1 LTAIDEVLALAE
13 LPDIMTAADQ
23 VDLRKLQLAA
33 ARERF
38 AQHRQQID
46 ILRRRAED
54 SGISEIKDESDLVP
68 LLFPHS
74 TYKSYPA
81 RWLTDGRWDR
91 LTRWFGTVSATPMD
105 GVAVDGI
112 TDIDDWLDRLAAAGH
127 HVFSSSGTSGRS
139 SFVDQN
145 ELDVNRVGRLLA
157 KQFGWPEPVPIT
169 NEWAVFY
176 LAPSRGPARITY
188 GFQAQ
193 ARWQARKGAAF
204 ALTDVPMRLGQLNR
218 LTVLEASITAGT
230 ATPTDIADFNALRSR
245 QPDMTDAFLRFGEKM
260 VEFKES
266 PIAFQGQW
274 PQAYRLMTLLRKR
287 GVPDGGWNPKSV
299 IMIGGGTKGVPLPPD
314 YREQLARF
322 FGGAR
327 HYRCYGMSENST
339 HAPMC
344 AAGRYHTPPW
354 QIVYVLDETGEH
366 VAPRDSGPVTGR
378 GAVMDVAWDG
388 HWGGL
393 IGGDWVTVDY
403 GRCACGRPG
412 PGISDNVVRYADVI
426 GGQDDKLSCAAAFDV
441 YVRSALRTD
450 TGPVDY
456 DWEG

>member
-1 LTAIDEVLALAE
+1 VTAIDELLALGE
-13 LPDIMTAADQ
+13 LPDIMTAAD
-23 VDLRKLQLAA
+23 VTDLAELQLAA

-38 AQHRQQID
+38 ADHRQRIG

-54 SGISEIKDESDLVP
+54 SGVTDIAGPDDLVP

-81 RWLTDGRWDR
+81 KWLTDGQWDR
-91 LTRWFGTVSATPMD
+91 LIRWFGTVSATPMD
-105 GVAVDGI
+105 GVKLDGVA
-112 TDIDDWLDRLAAAGH
+112 DVDDWLDRLAAAGH
-127 HVFSSSGTSGRS
+127 HVFSSSGTSGRA

-145 ELDVNRVGRLLA
+145 SLDVDRVGRLLA
-157 KQFGWPEPVPIT
+157 KQFGWPDPVPIT

-176 LAPSRGPARITY
+176 LVPARGPGRITY

-193 ARWQARKGAAF
+193 ARWQARKGTAF
-204 ALTDVPMRLGQLNR
+204 ALTDVPIRLGHLNR
-218 LTVLEASITAGT
+218 LTALEAAISAGT
-230 ATPTDIADFNALRSR
+230 ATPADIADFNALRS
-245 QPDMTDAFLRFGEKM
+245 QQLPDLTDAFLSFGERM
-260 VEFKES
+260 LEFRDS

-274 PQAYRLMTLLRKR
+274 PQAYRLMTLLREQ
-287 GVPDGGWNPKSV
+287 GVPDGGWHPKSV
-299 IMIGGGTKGVPLPPD
+299 IFIGGGTKGVPLPPD
-314 YREQLARF
+314 YREQLASF

-327 HYRCYGMSENST
+327 HYRAYGMSENST

-344 AAGRYHTPPW
+344 EAGRYHTPPW

-366 VAPRDSGPVTGR
+366 AAPRDSGPVTGR
-378 GAVMDVAWDG
+378 GAAMDMAWDG

-412 PGISDNVVRYADVI
+412 PSIADSVVRYADVS
-426 GGQDDKLSCAAAFDV
+426 GGPDDKLSCAAAIDV
-441 YVRSALRTD
+441 YIRAALRID
-450 TGPVDY
+450 AAGNGD
-456 DWEG
+456 EG